1 MTEDQNFYLFW
12 RPKWPKNWT
21 TEAHTCILHT
31 SKSTC
36 NEQVKQYWCDTSENF
51 LRTWPKTLILTY
63 FGPKMAPKLGL
74 WGPYSTHC
82 WKYLIQYLWSNTDMK
97 PMKTLWGSEQSPQ
110 FWLNLGSTM
119 APNWTFGTHTV
130 HIYESSPNEHIK
142 QDWCESRG
150 KFLTK
155 YSKIWILTHLE
166 VQNGPKTR
174 FSGAYLLHTYKS
186 SPNELV
192 SQVSSESSRNFSRK
206 EVKTYIHVLTYLAL
220 FGPKMGPKIW
230 PTRTIFHTHLKVPK
244 ICQ

>member
-1 MTEDQNFYLFW
+1 MWHKWKLFENMTKDLNFDLFW
-12 RPKWPKNWT
+12 AQNGPKIGPLRPIF
-21 TEAHTCILHT
+21 HTLL
-31 SKSTC
+31 K
-36 NEQVKQYWCDTSENF
+36 VLDTS
-51 LRTWPKTLILTY
+51 
-63 FGPKMAPKLGL
+63 M
-74 WGPYSTHC
+74 
-82 WKYLIQYLWSNTDMK
+82 WSNTDMK

-119 APNWTFGTHTV
+119 APNWIFGTHTV

-155 YSKIWILTHLE
+155 YSKIWFLTHLE